1 MIKLFNLIGLATA
14 AAAVVALTQ
23 DVAAGTRTAG
33 CDGCHKISAKISHPP
48 QDQQTKEVGPI

>member
-1 MIKLFNLIGLATA
+1 MVKLFNLIGLATA

-23 DVAAGTRTAG
+23 DVAAGTRTAS

-48 QDQQTKEVGPI
+48 QDQQTKAVGPI

>member
-1 MIKLFNLIGLATA
+1 MIGLATA

-48 QDQQTKEVGPI
+48 QDQQTKAVGPI

>member
-1 MIKLFNLIGLATA
+1 MVKMFNLIGLATA

-33 CDGCHKISAKISHPP
+33 CDWSHEVSAQISHPP
-48 QDQQTKEVGPI
+48 QDQQTKEAGPI